1 MLSFKTRSQARQFT
15 AKANGMLDN
24 AMYKA
29 PSNKDAK
36 GLWNVSF
43 KSGILSRKLAK

>member
-15 AKANGMLDN
+15 AKANGMLDS

-29 PSNKDAK
+29 PSSKDGK

-43 KSGILSRKLAK
+43 KAGLLTLKKGV

>member
-29 PSNKDAK
+29 PVKADSK
-36 GLWNVSF
+36 GLWSVGF
-43 KSGILSRKLAK
+43 KTGLLTLKKGV

>member
-24 AMYKA
+24 ATYKA
-29 PSNKDAK
+29 PSNKDVK

-43 KSGILSRKLAK
+43 KAGILSRKLVK

>member
-15 AKANGMLDN
+15 AKANGMLSD

-29 PSNKDAK
+29 PYAKGAK
-36 GLWNVSF
+36 GLWCVSF
-43 KSGILSRKLAK
+43 KAGLLTLKKGV

>member
-29 PSNKDAK
+29 PAKADAK

-43 KSGILSRKLAK
+43 KAGLLTLKQGV